1 MSREAYQV
9 PTGGDF
15 GAPKFTSAPQPAQL
29 SYICGDCGLK
39 SSQHQT
45 VPFLRCKECGCR
57 ILYKE
62 RTKRYAAFPPVS
74 PSLSLSPGVWDLLG
88 ANFCLLQ
95 DGTVRGAIEWTR
107 YEGGLF
113 GLV

>member
-1 MSREAYQV
+1 MSREAYQM
-9 PTGGDF
+9 PTADF
-15 GAPKFTSAPQPAQL
+15 GGPKFTSAPQPAQL

-62 RTKRYAAFPPVS
+62 RTKRYAT
-74 PSLSLSPGVWDLLG
+74 PSTLSPFFLPFAPCIWVFLY
-88 ANFCLLQ
+88 
-95 DGTVRGAIEWTR
+95 R
-107 YEGGLF
+107 
-113 GLV
+113 LVLTSSRMVQFEAR